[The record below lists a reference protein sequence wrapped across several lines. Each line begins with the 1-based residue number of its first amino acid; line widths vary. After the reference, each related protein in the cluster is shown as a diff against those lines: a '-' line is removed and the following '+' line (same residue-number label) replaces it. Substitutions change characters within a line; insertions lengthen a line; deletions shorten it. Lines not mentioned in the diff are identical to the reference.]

1 VVCNNVTL
9 NDRLAIETA
18 DSFEEISI
26 KEFLKQSIVDLR
38 RKDNRKRA
46 YEISYDI
53 LYDEAHSNK
62 DNLNRDVFVGSL
74 KKK

>member
-26 KEFLKQSIVDLR
+26 QEFFKQSIVDLR

-53 LYDEAHSNK
+53 LYD
-62 DNLNRDVFVGSL
+62 
-74 KKK
+74 